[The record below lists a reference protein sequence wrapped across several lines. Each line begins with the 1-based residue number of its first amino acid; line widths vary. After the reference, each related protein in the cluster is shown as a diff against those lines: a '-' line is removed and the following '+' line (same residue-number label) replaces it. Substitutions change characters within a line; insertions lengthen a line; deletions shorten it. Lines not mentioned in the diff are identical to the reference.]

1 MRSCTGQIYLITYT
15 ALVVLGVLVVIVL
28 AIRPKVRGLKP
39 GRERWI
45 LKTIKIHST
54 ISFGGKVNLSAPCRK
69 ILRRVQYP
77 CAV

>member
-1 MRSCTGQIYLITYT
+1 MRSCTEQIYLVTYT
-15 ALVVLGVLVVIVL
+15 ALVVLGVRVVIVV

-39 GRERWI
+39 GRERRV

-69 ILRRVQYP
+69 ILRHVKYP